1 MMDWFIEILKP
12 PILPA
17 AVVVVGLLLLK
28 KPFSGVLSGA
38 IKTMI
43 GFMLLVFGAQIV
55 MWSVSPLTDII
66 WNGFGTQSVLL
77 NSEFM
82 GAALIA
88 DYGFEGFCVMFIAIV
103 VNLLLARYT

>member
-82 GAALIA
+82 
-88 DYGFEGFCVMFIAIV
+88 
-103 VNLLLARYT
+103 